1 MALFPEQILD
11 EILSR
16 IDLVGLISDHL
27 ELKKAGK
34 DYKGLCPFHSEKT
47 PSFMVSPDKNIYH
60 CFGCAEGGNAFT
72 FTMKMEGLNFPE
84 AVKNLAGRSGVDLS
98 PYEKKDALGE
108 KESPTEIFYKINRY
122 ALWFFQETLKSSV
135 GSQASEYLQKRK
147 LSPDTIS
154 EFKIG
159 YAPHDWDGLTQFFQS
174 KKVPLEEAV
183 KLGLIKKRKEG
194 DGFYDFFRDRIMFP
208 IMDPEGRILGFGGRR
223 LNDGGDEPKYINS
236 PESPIYHKG
245 QSIFGLHQTRKHI
258 RRNEEVVLV
267 EGYMDLISL
276 YQAGVMNLAAP
287 LGTAVTN
294 LQIRYLK
301 KLASRFLLLLDSDE
315 AGKKATERALDCFLA
330 EGIHPYFVN
339 LSQGKDPDEALSLLG
354 ADAVKNEIKMA
365 KPAIEQLL
373 IETYSTQGLS
383 PSQKIERSAPLKALI
398 DRLPQI
404 LERKGYLSRLEQIL
418 GIHSPFPKPAARV
431 SFSGG
436 TKVSNLPQKI
446 SLERIL
452 VQLYVHYPARLAR
465 IFDKDL
471 IEDFED
477 GVFKSLMRALCG
489 QMEKEGGLRL
499 DQLVLPN
506 GSFEEKIISELAFG
520 PPVELESQVDQLVND
535 CMMQLR
541 KNRFKKELKEITTA
555 IHVAEMKNNQEEISS
570 LIMQKKNL
578 VSKNPR

>member
-16 IDLVGLISDHL
+16 IDLVGLISDYL

-84 AVKNLAGRSGVDLS
+84 AVKNLAGRCGVDLS
-98 PYEKKDALGE
+98 LYEKRDPGE
-108 KESPTEIFYKINRY
+108 QESPTEIFYKINRY
-122 ALWFFQETLKSSV
+122 ALWFFQETLKSSL
-135 GSQASEYLQKRK
+135 GKDASTYLQKRK
-147 LSPDTIS
+147 LTEATIS

-159 YAPHDWDGLTQFFQS
+159 YASKDWDSLVQFFKS
-174 KKVPLEEAV
+174 KNVPLEAAA

-208 IMDPEGRILGFGGRR
+208 IMDPDGRILGFGGRR

-245 QSIFGLHQTRKHI
+245 QSIFGLYQTKKHI
-258 RRNEEVVLV
+258 RHSGEVVLV

-276 YQAGVMNLAAP
+276 YQAGITYLAAP
-287 LGTAVTN
+287 LGTAITN

-301 KLASRFLLLLDSDE
+301 KLASRFLLLHDSDE
-315 AGKKATERALDCFLA
+315 AGKNATQRALDCFLA
-330 EGIHPYFVN
+330 EGIHPYFVS
-339 LSQGKDPDEALSLLG
+339 LSQGKDPDEAISLLG
-354 ADAVKNEIKMA
+354 VSGVKHEIKMA

-373 IETYSTQGLS
+373 IEAYSTQGLS

-398 DRLPQI
+398 DRLPQV
-404 LERKGYLSRLEQIL
+404 LERKGYLARLEQIL
-418 GIHSPFPKPAARV
+418 GIHSSFSRPEYRV
-431 SFSGG
+431 SFKGG
-436 TKVSNLPQKI
+436 AKVSNLPQKI

-452 VQLYVHYPARLAR
+452 VQLYVHYPTRLAS

-477 GVFKSLMRALCG
+477 DVFKNLMHALCE
-489 QMEKEGGLRL
+489 QMEKAGGLRL

-520 PPVELESQVDQLVND
+520 SPIELESQVDQLVND

-541 KNRFKKELKEITTA
+541 KNHFKKELKEITTA